1 MSCNAIHCKVTL
13 KTTKSFKSNTVNG
26 RTNQQ
31 SKGGEVH
38 LENNLRMSRSRMNLI
53 RENSRHEIEEPI
65 STRAPS
71 NKRRRRKKTKPA
83 NNARLKNRLLVS
95 QNFQSEAAHAGRSRK
110 RARAEGRRSN
120 TLDNNYD
127 NTFLSCSIA
136 IGVSICKT
144 FVILTFYF
152 QI

>member
-1 MSCNAIHCKVTL
+1 
-13 KTTKSFKSNTVNG
+13 
-26 RTNQQ
+26 
-31 SKGGEVH
+31 
-38 LENNLRMSRSRMNLI
+38 MNLI

-71 NKRRRRKKTKPA
+71 KEKRRQKKTKPA
-83 NNARLKNRLLVS
+83 NNARHKKTECSSASNL
-95 QNFQSEAAHAGRSRK
+95 QSETAHAGRSRK
-110 RARAEGRRSN
+110 GARTEGRRSN

-127 NTFLSCSIA
+127 NTFLSCSITF
-136 IGVSICKT
+136 GVSICKT